1 MTSRLVRIVLLAVA
15 AAASGGISAATI
27 RDVTME
33 HDGTRYR
40 LTSSTY
46 VDAPR
51 EAVFRVL
58 TDYERFDRISSV
70 YAESRFL
77 PPDSDGTTLVYTR
90 LEGCVLF
97 FCKSVERVERME
109 TEEPAFIRT
118 TADPARSD
126 FRYARSEWHLE
137 PESLGTNVIYE
148 MELEPDFWVP
158 PIIGPWMIK
167 RRLLSGG
174 VDAVAR
180 IEGLAQQLVV
190 VGQSSATP

>member
-1 MTSRLVRIVLLAVA
+1 VTKKLIQLLVMSAGAVA
-15 AAASGGISAATI
+15 GGAPHGATI
-27 RDVTME
+27 RDVAMD

-58 TDYERFDRISSV
+58 TDYEKFDRISSV
-70 YAESRFL
+70 YTESRYL
-77 PPDSDGTTLVYTR
+77 PPDTDGTTLVYTR

-109 TEEPAFIRT
+109 TEEPGFIRT

-137 PESLGTNVIYE
+137 PERFGTNVIYE

-158 PIIGPWMIK
+158 PLIGPWIIK
-167 RRLLSGG
+167 RRLLRGG
-174 VDAVAR
+174 IDAVDR
-180 IEGLAQQLVV
+180 IEGLARQMV
-190 VGQSSATP
+190 VGQSAATP

>member
-1 MTSRLVRIVLLAVA
+1 MNSPLVRLLMMAVA
-15 AAASGGISAATI
+15 AAAAGDLCAATI
-27 RDVTME
+27 RDVTMN

-46 VDAPR
+46 MDAPR

-77 PPDSDGTTLVYTR
+77 PPDNDGTTLVYTR
-90 LEGCVLF
+90 VEGCVLF
-97 FCKSVERVERME
+97 FCKSVVRVERME

-137 PESLGTNVIYE
+137 PESRGTNVVYE
-148 MELEPDFWVP
+148 MELEPAFWVP
-158 PIIGPWMIK
+158 PVIGPWIIK
-167 RRLLSGG
+167 RRLLRDG

-180 IEGLAQQLVV
+180 IEGLAQQMV
-190 VGQSSATP
+190 VGQSTAAP

>member
-1 MTSRLVRIVLLAVA
+1 VTRRWVNIVVIA
-15 AAASGGISAATI
+15 AAAAAAGELYAATI
-27 RDVTME
+27 RDVTMD
-33 HDGTRYR
+33 HDGARYR

-46 VDAPR
+46 MDAPR

-77 PPDSDGTTLVYTR
+77 PPDDDGTTLVYTR
-90 LEGCVLF
+90 VEGCVLF
-97 FCKSVERVERME
+97 FCKSLVRVERME
-109 TEEPAFIRT
+109 TEEPALIRT

-137 PESLGTNVIYE
+137 PESRGTHVVYE
-148 MELEPDFWVP
+148 MELEPAFWVP
-158 PIIGPWMIK
+158 PVIGPWIIK
-167 RRLLSGG
+167 RRLLRDG

-190 VGQSSATP
+190 GQSATAP